1 LWKQP
6 SDASVAWQHRAIRWG
21 GRVRVLLTAD
31 PYLAVPPKLYG
42 GIERIV
48 GLLIVELKKRGH
60 IVGLVAHPES
70 TAPVDYLRGWSGM
83 VPQSTSDHVA
93 NVRTLLKATREFQP
107 SIVHS
112 FSRLAYLAPLLL
124 RRLPKLMSYQRHT
137 GGQPDLIAAA
147 LAGSSLQFTGCSA
160 FIANMGRRAGGT
172 WHAIPN
178 FVDTGIFEFAP
189 TVAADAPLVFLSRVE
204 HIKGPHIAIAVAKK
218 TGRRLLIAGNKA
230 DKGPDRDYWDNV
242 IAPEIG
248 RNGIEY
254 VGPVDDATKIPLL
267 RSAAAMIVPIQWDE
281 PFGIVFAEALACGT
295 PVISC
300 ARGALPD
307 IVREGVEG
315 FLIDGVEEG
324 CRAVERLSTIS
335 RAQCRQRAEAEFSAE
350 VVTARYQDIYQTM
363 VGGPH

>member
-137 GGQPDLIAAA
+137 GGNQIRLAAA
-147 LAGSSLQFTGCSA
+147 LAGSVATVYRLQRVHCQYGA
-160 FIANMGRRAGGT
+160 PGRRHVACDPEFCRHRHLRVRANRGRGRASGISQPRRAHQRPAYRHRRRQKDRT
-172 WHAIPN
+172 EA
-178 FVDTGIFEFAP
+178 VD
-189 TVAADAPLVFLSRVE
+189 
-204 HIKGPHIAIAVAKK
+204 
-218 TGRRLLIAGNKA
+218 RR
-230 DKGPDRDYWDNV
+230 
-242 IAPEIG
+242 
-248 RNGIEY
+248 
-254 VGPVDDATKIPLL
+254 
-267 RSAAAMIVPIQWDE
+267 Q
-281 PFGIVFAEALACGT
+281 
-295 PVISC
+295 
-300 ARGALPD
+300 
-307 IVREGVEG
+307 
-315 FLIDGVEEG
+315 
-324 CRAVERLSTIS
+324 
-335 RAQCRQRAEAEFSAE
+335 
-350 VVTARYQDIYQTM
+350 
-363 VGGPH
+363 